1 MKSFN
6 IKRKKGP
13 DENWVVNHCST
24 SNWIKTWEGT
34 WSSCKARR
42 GLNRLDNLRCETS
55 SGRTPFDRQ
64 VKRLKDP
71 RSTKD
76 IEKSISNVEQFEQSN
91 SFEISPV
98 FILIAIELTFETQ
111 EMVLRDSSINMWHSK
126 RDTPMSRDVTVWR
139 KQCRVLF

>member
-1 MKSFN
+1 M
-6 IKRKKGP
+6 
-13 DENWVVNHCST
+13 
-24 SNWIKTWEGT
+24 
-34 WSSCKARR
+34 
-42 GLNRLDNLRCETS
+42 DNLRCETS
-55 SGRTPFDRQ
+55 SGRTPFDRE

-111 EMVLRDSSINMWHSK
+111 EMVLRDSSINM
-126 RDTPMSRDVTVWR
+126 
-139 KQCRVLF
+139 